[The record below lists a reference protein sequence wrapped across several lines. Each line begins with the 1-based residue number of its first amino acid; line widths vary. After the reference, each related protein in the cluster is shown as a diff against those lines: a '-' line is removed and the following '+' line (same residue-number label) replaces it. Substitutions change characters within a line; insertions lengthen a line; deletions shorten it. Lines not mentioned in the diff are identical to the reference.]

1 MTDHQSPTSPSQEIV
16 TKIKPSFSENV
27 QKWVLIDN
35 QLKRNHEQVIKLRE
49 YRTQLTKDIHQYIK
63 TNHLENTSIGIS
75 DGELNLS
82 EKRDYQPLTFTYVK
96 SCLTTLIKDPS
107 QVERIMVYLRENR
120 EIKTT
125 PDIRRTY
132 K

>member
-1 MTDHQSPTSPSQEIV
+1 MTDPTPSTPQEIV
-16 TKIKPSFSENV
+16 KKPNPSFSENV

-35 QLKRNHEQVIKLRE
+35 QLKRNHEQVSKLRE

-63 TNHLENTSIGIS
+63 NNHLENTSIGIS

-96 SCLTTLIKDPS
+96 TCLTTIIKDPS

>member
-1 MTDHQSPTSPSQEIV
+1 
-16 TKIKPSFSENV
+16 
-27 QKWVLIDN
+27 LIDN
-35 QLKRNHEQVIKLRE
+35 QLKRNHEQVSKLRE

-63 TNHLENTSIGIS
+63 NNHLENTSIGIS

-96 SCLTTLIKDPS
+96 SCLTTIIKDPS